1 MFGTRVK
8 FPSRQM
14 VNYPWL
20 DLVSRNIVPPIPVY
34 RPVYSRSKFR
44 DRNGNTVTG
53 RALDAAEIKARLNG
67 LTRVII
73 GGTRS
78 VRKYFECFA
87 VRRVEIER
95 FLRGG
100 VGINRSKNA
109 NWFRRA
115 AEWKEKKTEREKSLS
130 FIDRLFIDTFY
141 STDKS
146 IDWKSLTRNTVR
158 I

>member
-1 MFGTRVK
+1 MTG
-8 FPSRQM
+8 SRF
-14 VNYPWL
+14 
-20 DLVSRNIVPPIPVY
+20 SEY
-34 RPVYSRSKFR
+34 RPSDSRLSTRLFPIEIPRSKWQH
-44 DRNGNTVTG
+44 VTG
-53 RALDAAEIKARLNG
+53 RALDTAEIKARLNG

-95 FLRGG
+95 FLREGA
-100 VGINRSKNA
+100 GINRSKNA
-109 NWFRRA
+109 NWFQRA

-146 IDWKSLTRNTVR
+146 ID
-158 I
+158 